1 MKISKGWVLLTCIF
15 IAGIILAWGGGQEE
29 TKPITLAE
37 FNKIVSNQDT
47 VVLVYCSAG
56 WCGVCK
62 KVKPI
67 MDEIETYNPKKL
79 KILHVDADRDREL
92 NEEFELNTLPFIM
105 LYKKGEQKWVWTG
118 IIDKQKLRSKID
130 PHLY

>member
-1 MKISKGWVLLTCIF
+1 MKISKGWVLLACIF
-15 IAGIILAWGGGQEE
+15 IAGIILAWVSRQEE

-79 KILHVDADRDREL
+79 KVLHVDADRDREL

-105 LYKKGEQKWVWTG
+105 LYKKGDQKWVWTG

>member
-1 MKISKGWVLLTCIF
+1 MKISKGLILLACIF
-15 IAGIILAWGGGQEE
+15 VAGIIFAWSDRQDEV
-29 TKPITLAE
+29 KPMTLTE

-67 MDEIETYNPKKL
+67 MDEMENYNPKKL
-79 KILHVDADRDREL
+79 KVLHVDADRDREL

-118 IIDKQKLRSKID
+118 IIDKQKLKGKID
-130 PHLY
+130 PYLW